1 MRGKYVHDLG
11 MWVASMAASVVLAGS
26 AWAQPCV
33 SSAQCDDDNECTQ
46 NRCIDNNCVFP
57 NRQIGIDCGSDGND
71 CTRDQCL
78 VSPSGGGLTCQH
90 VAVSPGSQCSDD
102 GNDCTR
108 DQCLFGDTGITCQHN
123 PLPFGSECADEG
135 NDCTFDQCFPDAT
148 SGIVS
153 CQHAPAPFGSPCG
166 DDGNDCTWDRCR
178 PVNGSSICQHEA
190 MPYGS
195 ACTDDGNDCT
205 LDTCLPDAESVLC
218 QHQPLPPGSACDD
231 GTPCTQGDACNSS
244 GSCIATAPPQ
254 ECRGSVKANLILK
267 SGARDADDVIT
278 YQWLQGEVLEN
289 FELGDPTATTDY
301 TLCLFDGTGLLQ
313 LSASV
318 PAGGSCDGN
327 DCWRARPKGY
337 KYTDPLRRA
346 AGITKIK
353 LSSGEAGKSGAQVVG
368 KGAALGLPPL
378 PLTPPVRAQLI
389 NDETGVCVGS
399 LFSTAAINNEKR
411 FKARYP

>member
-1 MRGKYVHDLG
+1 MC
-11 MWVASMAASVVLAGS
+11 VASWAASVVLVAS

-46 NRCIDNNCVFP
+46 NRCIDGTCAFP
-57 NRQIGIDCGSDGND
+57 NRQIGIDCSSDGND

-78 VSPSGGGLTCQH
+78 VSPSGGALTCQH
-90 VAVSPGSQCSDD
+90 VQVAPGSQCSDD

-108 DQCLFGDTGITCQHN
+108 DQCLFGDTGITCQHP

-135 NDCTFDQCFPDAT
+135 NDCTFDQCFPDPS
-148 SGIVS
+148 SGVVS
-153 CQHAPAPFGSPCG
+153 CQHAPAPFGSACS

-178 PVNGSSICQHEA
+178 PVNGNSTCLHEP

-205 LDTCLPDAESVLC
+205 VDTCLPDAENFLC

-231 GTPCTQGDACNSS
+231 GTPCTQGDACNNQ
-244 GSCIATAPPQ
+244 GSCVATAPPQ
-254 ECRGSVKANLILK
+254 ECRSSTKANLILK
-267 SGARDADDVIT
+267 SGARDADDAIT
-278 YQWLQGEVLEN
+278 YQWLQGEVLEK
-289 FELGDPTATTDY
+289 FELGDPTVSTDY
-301 TLCLFDGTGLLQ
+301 TLCLFDGSGRLQ

-318 PAGGSCDGN
+318 PAGGSCDGA

-337 KYTDPLRRA
+337 KYTDKLRSA

-353 LSSGEAGKSGAQVVG
+353 LTSGDPGKSGAQVVG
-368 KGAALGLPPL
+368 KGAALALPPL
-378 PLTPPVRAQLI
+378 PLVLPVRAQLI
-389 NDETGVCVGS
+389 NDETGVCAGS
-399 LFSTAAINNEKR
+399 LFSSAPINNEKR
-411 FKARYP
+411 FKAKYPQ